1 MSDNTLPELNEHQ
14 KVMVNLS
21 IEELAS
27 SIEDKTI
34 QITEK
39 TRLIETLQIEIS
51 QTTEHLQER
60 LVSIETKYFKSDLT
74 TPEDIPI
81 PDEAPF

>member
-1 MSDNTLPELNEHQ
+1 MSENTLPELNEHQ

-60 LVSIETKYFKSDLT
+60 LVSIETKYFKSDLQMQKT
-74 TPEDIPI
+74 YPS
-81 PDEAPF
+81 